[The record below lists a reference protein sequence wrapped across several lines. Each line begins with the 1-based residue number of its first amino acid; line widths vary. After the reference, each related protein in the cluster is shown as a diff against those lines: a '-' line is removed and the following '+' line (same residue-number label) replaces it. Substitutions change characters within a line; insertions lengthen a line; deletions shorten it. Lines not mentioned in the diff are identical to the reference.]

1 MTDATL
7 QAFRDIAESM
17 QTEPTDWQ
25 WIGPH
30 MSQRM
35 FGITRTRAEGYAKSH
50 GGDAKPM
57 VAPGYAS
64 SETAYGRTVGYD
76 FAVKVF

>member
-7 QAFRDIAESM
+7 THFRNLADAMITRA
-17 QTEPTDWQ
+17 DWQ

-35 FGITRTRAEGYAKSH
+35 FGITRERAEAYAARH
-50 GGDAKPM
+50 GGVAQPMPAAKD
-57 VAPGYAS
+57 G
-64 SETAYGRTVGYD
+64 GR
-76 FAVKVF
+76 

>member
-7 QAFRDIAESM
+7 TAFRAIAAAM
-17 QTEPTDWQ
+17 IGPADWQ

-35 FGITRTRAEGYAKSH
+35 FGITRERAEGYAKAH
-50 GGDAKPM
+50 GGKAEPM
-57 VAPGYAS
+57 TKAAQ
-64 SETAYGRTVGYD
+64 
-76 FAVKVF
+76 